1 MNILTL
7 FFILLFVFIILT
19 IVWLLGVFG
28 HNFGS
33 GSFISIPGLL
43 LKMDKSKKCPKEY
56 KDKVD
61 TLSSKNSFNK
71 LILDVSISLRKLVGM
86 SKKNKYYKYEDEI
99 IKLCN

>member
-1 MNILTL
+1 MKIFKL

-43 LKMDKSKKCPKEY
+43 LKMDKSKTCPQNY
-56 KDKVD
+56 KKTVD
-61 TLSSKNSFNK
+61 NLSSKNSFNK
-71 LILDVSISLRKLVGM
+71 LILDVSISLRNLVGM
-86 SKKNKYYKYEDEI
+86 SKYDRASLQDELN
-99 IKLCN
+99 KLCK